1 MAMRMCKAALAGVI
15 FAELLSNPPDLS
27 SCGPFV
33 PTAAF
38 TFWKIPEDAAG
49 RFARGELGIIQ
60 PKFPRFYLII
70 AYRYLAG
77 IGLNAEERAALF
89 GPQPAVQNP
98 FSGQLTA
105 GLEQWQKTRGRVIVT
120 PASPGVT
127 PYKTITG
134 DNYYMAFANCNDDA
148 FANAAKT
155 LEDRIG
161 SAGVQNPAVKDWVS
175 AQDQVFIN
183 CSAGPAIPAPLGTDA
198 TPLAQADRAYQI
210 AAANFYAGNLDAAEQ
225 LFRAIGDKRNS
236 PWSAGAPYLVART
249 LVRKATLGVKGQGVD
264 REKLIAAE
272 AYLQGILNDPA
283 RSAAQPAARRLLDY
297 VRVRLHPAERVRE
310 LARALVQK
318 DSQATILQNSTDYR
332 YLYDAFEEGRFGG
345 WKALPADDELTSWLS
360 SFQQAD
366 PDAVNKALAEWRMK
380 QTAPWLVAALATARS
395 DQPGAGDLIAAAR
408 KIKQDSPAY
417 ATATFH
423 ALRLLIDS
431 KRTDEAREWLDQLL
445 AADAAALP
453 TSSVNMFRAER
464 MKVAANWDEFLKYG
478 VRIPAGTFTGFQ
490 QYGNADIDGEDG
502 SYPEGVKPR
511 TPAFDA
517 DGGKILNEQ
526 IPLGMLLDAARRDVL
541 PKMLRREIGAAG
553 WVRSVLLGD
562 EATAKTLA
570 TLLQDL
576 APDLK
581 APLQAYLDASDAES
595 RTFAAVFLMLRF
607 PGMRPYVQSG
617 FGRITP
623 PGKLDEFRDNWWCPF
638 KPVPD
643 SPPDY
648 YRVSSV
654 LGAPLLVLY
663 PDGSPRAQLLT
674 PEQRLRGESEW
685 SRLTAMPAAPEYLA
699 RQTVAWVG
707 SHPSDPR
714 APEALHLA
722 VRAVRYGCGAKAG
735 ASKAAFQLLHSR
747 YPDSEWARKTKYWY

>member
-1 MAMRMCKAALAGVI
+1 MAMRICRTAVVGVI
-15 FAELLSNPPDLS
+15 FAGLFSNPADLS

-38 TFWKIPEDAAG
+38 TFWKMPEDAAG
-49 RFARGELGIIQ
+49 RFARGELSIIQ
-60 PKFPRFYLII
+60 PRYPRFYLII

-89 GPQPAVQNP
+89 GPQPAAQNP
-98 FSGQLTA
+98 FYSQLSA
-105 GLEQWQKTRGRVIVT
+105 GLGKWEAARDRVT
-120 PASPGVT
+120 GPGT
-127 PYKTITG
+127 SHGIEHYKTITG
-134 DNYYMAFANCNDDA
+134 ENYYLVFANCNDDA

-155 LEDRIG
+155 LEERIR
-161 SAGVQNPAVKDWVS
+161 SAGVQSPAVKEWVA
-175 AQDQVFIN
+175 AQDQVFAN
-183 CSAGPAIPAPLGTDA
+183 CSGGPAIPAALGGDA
-198 TPLAQADRAYQI
+198 TPAAQADRAYQI

-225 LFRAIGDKRNS
+225 MFGAIGNDRNS
-236 PWSAGAPYLVART
+236 PWSASAPYLVART

-264 REKLIAAE
+264 HEKLTAAE
-272 AYLQGILNDPA
+272 AYLQSLLNDPA
-283 RSAAQPAARRLLDY
+283 RSSVHPAARRLLDY

-318 DSQATILQNSTDYR
+318 DAQATILQNSTDYR

-345 WKALPADDELTSWLS
+345 WKALPADDELTSWLG

-366 PDAVNKALAEWRMK
+366 PDAANKAFATWQVK
-380 QTAPWLVAALATARS
+380 QSAPWLIAALATAGS
-395 DQPGAGDLIAAAR
+395 GQPGAGELVAAAHKVKR
-408 KIKQDSPAY
+408 DSPAY

-423 ALRLLIDS
+423 AIRLLIES
-431 KRTDEAREWLDQLL
+431 KRTDEARDWLDKVL
-445 AADAAALP
+445 ATDAATLP

-464 MKVAANWDEFLKYG
+464 MKVAANWDEFLKYA

-490 QYGNADIDGEDG
+490 QYGNADIDGEDA

-526 IPLGMLLDAARRDVL
+526 IPLDMLLDAARREVL
-541 PKMLRREIGAAG
+541 PKTLWREIAATG

-562 EATAKTLA
+562 EGTAKAVA
-570 TLLQDL
+570 TLLQEL
-576 APDLK
+576 GPDLK
-581 APLQAYLDASDAES
+581 APLQAYLDASEPEA
-595 RTFAAVFLMLRF
+595 RNFAAVFLMLRF
-607 PGMRPYVQSG
+607 PGMRPYVQAG
-617 FGRITP
+617 FGRLTP
-623 PGKLDEFRDNWWCPF
+623 MGKLDELRDNWWCPF
-638 KPVPD
+638 RPAPNG
-643 SPPDY
+643 PPDY

-663 PDGSPRAQLLT
+663 PDGAPKAQFLTADQRSRA
-674 PEQRLRGESEW
+674 EGEW
-685 SRLTAMPAAPEYLA
+685 SRLTAMPAAPEYLGT
-699 RQTVAWVG
+699 QTLAWVT
-707 SHPSDPR
+707 SHADDPR
-714 APEALHLA
+714 AAETLHLA

-735 ASKAAFQLLHSR
+735 ASKAAFQLLHRR

>member
-1 MAMRMCKAALAGVI
+1 MAMRICKAALAGVI
-15 FAELLSNPPDLS
+15 FAGLLSNPPDLS

-49 RFARGELGIIQ
+49 RFGRGELGVVQ
-60 PKFPRFYLII
+60 PRFPRFYLII

-89 GPQPAVQNP
+89 GPQPVSQNP
-98 FSGQLTA
+98 FSGQLSE
-105 GLEQWQKTRGRVIVT
+105 GLGQWEKARGRVVAT
-120 PASPGVT
+120 APSPRIT

-134 DNYYMAFANCNDDA
+134 DSYYLAFVNCNDDA

-161 SAGVQNPAVKDWVS
+161 SAGVQNVAVKEWVA
-175 AQDQVFIN
+175 AQDQVFTN
-183 CSAGPAIPAPLGTDA
+183 CSGGPAIPGQPASDA
-198 TPLAQADRAYQI
+198 TPIAQADRAYQI
-210 AAANFYAGNLDAAEQ
+210 AAANFYAGNLDTAEQ
-225 LFRAIGDKRNS
+225 MFRAIADNSGS

-264 REKLIAAE
+264 REKLTAAE
-272 AYLQGILNDPA
+272 AYLQSILNDPA
-283 RSAAQPAARRLLDY
+283 RSAVHPPARRLLDY

-310 LARALVQK
+310 LAHALVQK
-318 DSQATILQNSTDYR
+318 DAQVTIRQNSTDYR
-332 YLYDAFEEGRFGG
+332 YLYDEFEEGRFGG
-345 WKALPADDELTSWLS
+345 WQALPADDELTSWIG
-360 SFQQAD
+360 SFQQEA
-366 PDAVNKALAEWRMK
+366 PDAASKALAEWRAK
-380 QTAPWLVAALATARS
+380 QTAPWLVAALATAGS
-395 DQPGAGDLIAAAR
+395 TQPGANDLIAAAR
-408 KIKQDSPAY
+408 KVKRDSPAY

-423 ALRLLIDS
+423 AVRLLIDS
-431 KRTDEAREWLDQLL
+431 RRTDEARQWLDHVL
-445 AADAAALP
+445 AADEATLP

-464 MKVAANWDEFLKYG
+464 MKVAANWDEFLKYA

-490 QYGNADIDGEDG
+490 QYGNADIDGEDA
-502 SYPEGVKPR
+502 SFPEGVKPR

-526 IPLGMLLDAARRDVL
+526 IPLDMLIDAARRDVL
-541 PKMLRREIGAAG
+541 PKTLRREIAATG

-562 EATAKTLA
+562 EGTAKTLA
-570 TLLQDL
+570 TLLQEL

-581 APLQAYLDASDAES
+581 APLQTYLDASDAES
-595 RTFAAVFLMLRF
+595 RNFAAALLMLRF
-607 PGMRPYVQSG
+607 PGMRPYVQAG
-617 FGRITP
+617 FGRLTP
-623 PGKLDEFRDNWWCPF
+623 PGKLDELSDNWWCPF
-638 KPVPD
+638 RPVPNG
-643 SPPDY
+643 PPDY

-663 PDGSPRAQLLT
+663 PEGAPKAQFLSS
-674 PEQRLRGESEW
+674 EQRARGETEW
-685 SRLTAMPAAPEYLA
+685 SRLTALPPAPEYLGTQA
-699 RQTVAWVG
+699 VAWVT
-707 SHPSDPR
+707 SHASDPR
-714 APEALHLA
+714 AAEALHLA

-747 YPDSEWARKTKYWY
+747 YPGSEWARKTKYWY